1 MDEDVVVPL
10 VEVDRSYEA
19 FFRREMPRL
28 VALASALAGPSG
40 AEDVAQEAL
49 LRAHRDWDHIGRYDK
64 PGAWVR
70 RVTLHLVASAA
81 RRRGS
86 ERRAVARLA
95 ARPAS
100 QAPDPLAVAADGF
113 WALVRTLPA
122 RQATAVA
129 LYYLEDLTVADIA
142 EVLGCAPAP
151 PRSTCTGAA
160 PRSPPPSRPRRP
172 TDDRTQRGHAG
183 RAGASEQHGDGAPGR
198 GPGEAMTPPSP
209 TSPPSTLAPGPP
221 PEPSTPRSPP
231 PSITIV
237 SPRPFRRTA
246 GAAAAA
252 PPAGSRLPPSW
263 RCSAAWSRSPPP
275 ATPTPPIA
283 SRSTPPTPTAMRPTA
298 TRPVSSWPDPLTAA
312 IRSPSP

>member
-1 MDEDVVVPL
+1 VTVLDVGDGRRARQVDEDVVVPL

-142 EVLGCAPAP
+142 EVLGCAPGTAKVHLH
-151 PRSTCTGAA
+151 
-160 PRSPPPSRPRRP
+160 
-172 TDDRTQRGHAG
+172 RG
-183 RAGASEQHGDGAPGR
+183 
-198 GPGEAMTPPSP
+198 
-209 TSPPSTLAPGPP
+209 
-221 PEPSTPRSPP
+221 
-231 PSITIV
+231 
-237 SPRPFRRTA
+237 RTA
-246 GAAAAA
+246 LAAT
-252 PPAGSRLPPSW
+252 L
-263 RCSAAWSRSPPP
+263 
-275 ATPTPPIA
+275 
-283 SRSTPPTPTAMRPTA
+283 STQEADR
-298 TRPVSSWPDPLTAA
+298 
-312 IRSPSP
+312 